1 MSTSRDDSPGAR
13 QCPACSA
20 DSGEPVLAGPDGRC
34 TSCGQP
40 LVINADHVEKDLG
53 QVVGVSDRGL
63 RHQRNEDAFH
73 IAVVPT
79 ATGQVAVAI
88 VSDGVSSAPRP
99 DEASLTAVR
108 TGMKLLAEGVQRGDD
123 PAEASLA
130 AVNAAAR
137 ALAELVG
144 ADGAPAA
151 TYVSAVV
158 SQELMTICWLGDSRA
173 YWLAAEGLAP
183 GGPNDT
189 IDITGGS
196 RRITRDD
203 SLAEEMVTAGLASMD
218 DAMASPQAH
227 VITRWLGADV
237 AAPEPHVTRFEPPG
251 RGIVLV
257 CSDGLWN
264 YQPEAAG
271 LAQIALPEAFHDPS
285 SAADALLKFALDAGG
300 MDNITVVLVPFPL
313 VRPAPLPRRIRHDR
327 LRLHH
332 RRRPEPVPARGWPRR
347 ERGGYR
353 VVRGGRRHRGAGR
366 RGG

>member
-1 MSTSRDDSPGAR
+1 MSTSRDDSPGAAR

-63 RHQRNEDAFH
+63 RHHRNEDAFH

-79 ATGQVAVAI
+79 ATGPVAVAI

-108 TGMKLLAEGVQRGDD
+108 TGMGLLAEGVQRGDD

-130 AVNAAAR
+130 AVNAAAQ
-137 ALAELVG
+137 ALSGLVG

-158 SQELMTICWLGDSRA
+158 SQQLMTICWLGDSRA
-173 YWLAAEGLAP
+173 YWLAADGLTRS
-183 GGPNDT
+183 GPNDT

-203 SLAEEMVTAGLASMD
+203 SLAEEMVAAGLASMD

-227 VITRWLGADV
+227 VITRWLGADLPDPRAHVEQFTPSGPGVLLV
-237 AAPEPHVTRFEPPG
+237 A
-251 RGIVLV
+251 
-257 CSDGLWN
+257 SDGLWN
-264 YQPEAAG
+264 YRQEAAE
-271 LAQIALPEAFHDPS
+271 LAAMAMPAALERPLDA
-285 SAADALLKFALDAGG
+285 AADLVKFAIDSGG
-300 MDNITVVLVPFPL
+300 LDNITVVLIPFP
-313 VRPAPLPRRIRHDR
+313 PR
-327 LRLHH
+327 
-332 RRRPEPVPARGWPRR
+332 
-347 ERGGYR
+347 
-353 VVRGGRRHRGAGR
+353 
-366 RGG
+366 